1 MIAQVGAEASEAL
14 ATIHAEAFPRP
25 WSAAE
30 LARLLANPTAFALAH
45 GGGHGFVLAW
55 AAAGEAE
62 ILTLAVAPGARRGGR
77 GAALV
82 TEAAR
87 LAHARGAAAMHLE
100 VAEDNTAARALYA
113 KLGFIQ
119 TGRRPGYYAEDGVH
133 ALVMARAL
141 PL

>member
-14 ATIHAEAFPRP
+14 SVIHAEAFPRP

-30 LARLLANPTAFALAH
+30 FARLLANPTAFALMH
-45 GGGHGFVLAW
+45 REGGFVLAW

-62 ILTLAVAPGARRGGR
+62 VLTLAVAPGARRRGL

-82 TEAAR
+82 AAAAG
-87 LAHARGAAAMHLE
+87 LAHARGADTMHLE
-100 VAEDNTAARALYA
+100 VAEDNAAASALYA
-113 KLGFIQ
+113 KLGFVQ
-119 TGRRPGYYAEDGVH
+119 NGRRPGYYAEDGVH

>member
-14 ATIHAEAFPRP
+14 AAIHAGSFARA

-30 LARLLANPTAFALAH
+30 FARLLANPAAFALAH
-45 GGGHGFVLAW
+45 SEGRGFVLAW
-55 AAAGEAE
+55 AVAGEAE
-62 ILTLAVAPGARRGGR
+62 ILTLAVAPGARRGGL

-82 TEAAR
+82 AEAAR
-87 LAHARGAAAMHLE
+87 LAHARGAGALHLE
-100 VAEDNTAARALYA
+100 VAEDNIAALALYA
-113 KLGFIQ
+113 KLGFVR
-119 TGRRPGYYAEDGVH
+119 TGRRPGYYAEGDVN